1 MAGKRVWIMDGH
13 NMIFAVE
20 GLQMLQ
26 VAGRS
31 EEARRGLVE
40 RLEVFGLQRQERVLV
55 VFDGNALAA
64 RQNAVRGPFL
74 EVVYAGGRNGAADDF
89 IIREARRRT
98 EQGLPVTV
106 VTDDVRTL
114 AIKLPRDVRRLG
126 VRAFWLEHV
135 EPRVSEDDKRVEGD
149 FSDMERE
156 MLALAAKT
164 ETAATTAPIT
174 KSESPNRSRGSASPP
189 GVGPRVSPQDAAG
202 ERLRHKREKG
212 RLRQERQLKRRGGR
226 TS

>member
-20 GLQMLQ
+20 GLKRLQ
-26 VAGRS
+26 VIGRG
-31 EEARRGLVE
+31 EEARRSLVE
-40 RLEVFGLQRQERVLV
+40 RMEVFALQRQERVLV

-64 RQNAVRGPFL
+64 RQDAVRGPFL
-74 EVVYAGGRNGAADDF
+74 EVVFAGGRDGAADDF
-89 IIREARRRT
+89 IIREARRRS
-98 EQGLPVTV
+98 EQGLPVAV

-126 VRAFWLEHV
+126 VRAFWLGHV

-156 MLALAAKT
+156 MLALAAAT
-164 ETAATTAPIT
+164 ETAATATT
-174 KSESPNRSRGSASPP
+174 SESTIRSRGSTSPP
-189 GVGPRVSPQDAAG
+189 RVGPRVSPQDASG
-202 ERLRHKREKG
+202 ERLRNKREKG
-212 RLRQERQLKRRGGR
+212 RLRQERRLKGRRR
-226 TS
+226 SR